1 MRFRWKCKLR
11 RRCDSS
17 VGFTSTNEQW
27 ISFLSPRRQAMA
39 CCKALWHVSASRCYY
54 TAGSTSTTAILDLW
68 PKQDAASLSLSLLSL
83 YLLRLYFPRFIVRRR
98 VRLDRLMGHLRNQRI
113 TSTTIRASQSPPLAI
128 NGLAGTNCRPPLYTP
143 ENCIRPLTN

>member
-68 PKQDAASLSLSLLSL
+68 PKQDAASLSLSSL
-83 YLLRLYFPRFIVRRR
+83 IVSITTLFPAFYCPPSSASWSFDGPLEKPTDYIDDDSGVT
-98 VRLDRLMGHLRNQRI
+98 VASIGHKRPCRNKLPA
-113 TSTTIRASQSPPLAI
+113 STLHTGELHSPP
-128 NGLAGTNCRPPLYTP
+128 N
-143 ENCIRPLTN
+143 